1 MRNLD
6 QVKVFLS
13 DKLNEFI
20 EHFPNT
26 KVSYVLD
33 EFDSVFVEVLP
44 NSVYHSNDEY
54 INWEN
59 KITDEFLDAFPYL
72 NLAFVSDDAY
82 VKFDKWDFEL
92 SGNVYDVPTQSIPY
106 LSFFDNNLVNN
117 FNTILTDDIL
127 FTVNNNFQLF
137 DQNISESIKKINLL
151 EPVYKGQVSEA
162 TELIT
167 KSKDYALAA

>member
-20 EHFPNT
+20 KHFPNT

-72 NLAFVSDDAY
+72 NFAFVSDDSY

-92 SGNVYDVPTQSIPY
+92 SGNVYDVPTQSFPY
-106 LSFFDNNLVNN
+106 VSFDNLVDSY
-117 FNTILTDDIL
+117 NTIQATDIL
-127 FTVNNNFQLF
+127 FTVNNNFQVF
-137 DQNISESIKKINLL
+137 DKSISESIKKLNLL
-151 EPVYKGQVSEA
+151 EPVFKGEMSHA
-162 TELIT
+162 AELVK